1 MAHPI
6 VITDETFKAE
16 VYDSQ
21 VPVLVDFWAEW
32 CSPCRMVDPVVEQVA
47 TDLHG
52 QLKVGK
58 LDIDSNPQVPNTL
71 GVRSIP
77 TLILFK
83 GGVPVE
89 RVVGFMPRERLLSQI
104 TPHLED

>member
-1 MAHPI
+1 MTHPV

-16 VYDSQ
+16 VYDSEI
-21 VPVLVDFWAEW
+21 PVLVDFWAEW
-32 CSPCRMVDPVVEQVA
+32 CSPCRMVAPVVEQLATELHDQMKVA
-47 TDLHG
+47 
-52 QLKVGK
+52 KF
-58 LDIDSNPQVPNTL
+58 DIDSNPLMPDTL
-71 GVRSIP
+71 GIRSIP

-89 RVVGFMPRERLLSQI
+89 RLVGFMPRERLLSQI